1 MLQTRIALV
10 CSCIF
15 NLFLAL
21 GVNKM
26 DGVILLALVVPS
38 IICIFSLLVWG
49 TEGTKGITQP
59 YHSVSGKLH
68 TAKRER
74 KDYLV

>member
-1 MLQTRIALV
+1 
-10 CSCIF
+10 
-15 NLFLAL
+15 
-21 GVNKM
+21 M
-26 DGVILLALVVPS
+26 DGVILLALVAPS

-59 YHSVSGKLH
+59 YHSASGKLH